1 MWVCICAGKSKSKNN
16 SEQINAQALSQQEL
30 FLMQCDKDRDRK
42 KNQPRKGIWTKDSN
56 KLSCPRA
63 LYAVQYFNTITRE
76 PESIIQWVSLLVE
89 MGHSI
94 EEIMRFEKCIENIIQ
109 KFRHNS
115 HLDANDK
122 ISTELLLKNLSCL
135 ESKQSPFNVENL
147 SPNNSILFWQ
157 QQQCLC
163 YKDSKEKGC
172 YKSANCNPFI
182 CIIQTQEMRNSC
194 KKINWDMCC
203 LDATGSTNQYRWLL
217 YSIIIGD
224 EGGHGIPLAFMITSW
239 ESHEPITKFFEVLH
253 ITNGIAF
260 SPKVFIIDK
269 SDTEILAINIFYKE
283 QKVLIFLCFFHYMQ
297 AWERWCRNSANRI
310 SLDVR
315 PTVIAFVRKL
325 KLVITIEG
333 FNQLEQDFIKW
344 ILTTNNLTKLLS
356 YYKKSWLKF
365 NEIKSRELKACEIA
379 ENNMIDIID
388 PMNGYCIVK
397 SQSNSSKVYEVYLCD
412 VTVKTSPL
420 LCKHIRAAAS
430 VLEGLEIWNLSLDS
444 ERIAFYQNNNM
455 MQDQYTQSIS
465 INRISWFQ

>member
-56 KLSCPRA
+56 K
-63 LYAVQYFNTITRE
+63 
-76 PESIIQWVSLLVE
+76 
-89 MGHSI
+89 
-94 EEIMRFEKCIENIIQ
+94 
-109 KFRHNS
+109 HNS

-356 YYKKSWLKF
+356 YYKKKLEDLKIIIQRIQ
-365 NEIKSRELKACEIA
+365 NIPNTDNGIEIKKQAEFQMKEFLDRNKLKITPHSFTRSYRINKTQ
-379 ENNMIDIID
+379 EN
-388 PMNGYCIVK
+388 K
-397 SQSNSSKVYEVYLCD
+397 ENSSGIPNK
-412 VTVKTSPL
+412 
-420 LCKHIRAAAS
+420 IR
-430 VLEGLEIWNLSLDS
+430 GKSLQM
-444 ERIAFYQNNNM
+444 F
-455 MQDQYTQSIS
+455 
-465 INRISWFQ
+465 